1 VNEKDNGSST
11 RIIVDMVKEIVE
23 KQGDEIQEL
32 REKIIVLEQNSLD
45 EDLKFNVKRVTE
57 AFERDDLYNVIYGA
71 RDLHKKIK
79 DDRWTETLNASKRMQ
94 KYISIIGTTVAAS
107 IGTAAWSYFQSL
119 P

>member
-1 VNEKDNGSST
+1 
-11 RIIVDMVKEIVE
+11 MVKEIVE
-23 KQGDEIQEL
+23 KQGEEIQEL

-57 AFERDDLYNVIYGA
+57 AFDRDDLFNVVYAGRELQRRIE
-71 RDLHKKIK
+71 
-79 DDRWTETLNASKRMQ
+79 DDRWADTLNASKRMQ